1 MLTDMVKPDPGEK
14 QDVTTQGEMV
24 PLSEES
30 VLTKNKDWKRAK
42 LAHVMKKCMYRIEVA
57 RIVTVLFISE

>member
-42 LAHVMKKCMYRIEVA
+42 LAHVMKKCMHRI
-57 RIVTVLFISE
+57 